1 MTEEGKL
8 HVSLWVPATLKL
20 RAQDAAKLRGISA
33 AKWWMEAAEE
43 KARSEPAQ
51 QPQDG
56 GTGTS
61 GT

>member
-43 KARSEPAQ
+43 KARREA
-51 QPQDG
+51 DG